1 MGYTHGTTVDSKT
14 RICTKC
20 NAEYP
25 NTNEYFSYANKRIGR
40 LNAVCKNCQAIINK
54 EKRLKIIEQNKEKLI
69 CIAEALLEH
78 ETLSGEDIESLY
90 NTGKMLEH
98 HDGTLTEEPVQEV
111 KEEKPSIDD
120 QDDYLDENEIKRIS
134 LFFI

>member
-54 EKRLKIIEQNKEKLI
+54 EKRLKIIEQNKESAIFKLI
-69 CIAEALLEH
+69 
-78 ETLSGEDIESLY
+78 
-90 NTGKMLEH
+90 N
-98 HDGTLTEEPVQEV
+98 
-111 KEEKPSIDD
+111 
-120 QDDYLDENEIKRIS
+120 
-134 LFFI
+134 

>member
-120 QDDYLDENEIKRIS
+120 QDDLLDEMK
-134 LFFI
+134 

>member
-54 EKRLKIIEQNKEKLI
+54 EKRLKIIERNRFILFWY
-69 CIAEALLEH
+69 
-78 ETLSGEDIESLY
+78 SSL
-90 NTGKMLEH
+90 
-98 HDGTLTEEPVQEV
+98 
-111 KEEKPSIDD
+111 
-120 QDDYLDENEIKRIS
+120 
-134 LFFI
+134 